1 MEAAETGSGKPEEEG
16 VLVPA
21 TAEEMALSAQAA
33 PRLRRDGEMQN
44 FSAGE
49 NNVRAT
55 WSN

>member
-1 MEAAETGSGKPEEEG
+1 MEAAETGSGKPGEEEG
-16 VLVPA
+16 PVPA

-33 PRLRRDGEMQN
+33 LRLWRDGEMQN